1 MGRSGFIPFVDAEAI
16 LAIMSEPDLSATS
29 AYQPPPTPTTPPSAA
44 ASADR
49 PVAVTVLGILHQ
61 VFGGLGI
68 FGTAIGL
75 AALLL
80 MPSNANIPNP
90 ALDLMKESSTYAAYM
105 WGSSLIGIVLA
116 VLQCLGGFW
125 LFRRRAKGRKLLL
138 VVCGVVIL
146 FGPLSAGLNVY
157 LLMTEGGMASQSP
170 AAMGGFIGGI
180 MGSLIGLILPIL
192 TIVFLIRPNIKA
204 SMIH

>member
-1 MGRSGFIPFVDAEAI
+1 
-16 LAIMSEPDLSATS
+16 MSDPDHPATT
-29 AYQPPPTPTTPPSAA
+29 AYQPPATPAPPPPTA

-49 PVAVTVLGILHQ
+49 PVPVTVFGILHQ

-68 FGTAIGL
+68 FGTVIGL

-80 MPSNANIPNP
+80 VPSNSNIPNP

-105 WGSSLIGIVLA
+105 WGSSLIGVVLA
-116 VLQCLGGFW
+116 TLQLLGGFW
-125 LFRRRAKGRKLLL
+125 LFRRHEKGRKLL
-138 VVCGVVIL
+138 VIISGIMIL
-146 FGPLSAGLNVY
+146 FGPLSAGLNLY
-157 LLMTEGGMASQSP
+157 LMLTEGGMATDNP
-170 AAMGGFIGGI
+170 AAVGGFIGGI
-180 MGSLIGLILPIL
+180 IGSLIGLILPIL